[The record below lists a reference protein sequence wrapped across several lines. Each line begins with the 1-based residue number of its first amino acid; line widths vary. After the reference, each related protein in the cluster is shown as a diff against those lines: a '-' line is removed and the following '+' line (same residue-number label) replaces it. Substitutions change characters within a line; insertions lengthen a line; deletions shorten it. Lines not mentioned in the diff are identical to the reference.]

1 MKALQEQLTREFV
14 ETRDV
19 IKSVVEEIRSV
30 REDLHTQVNGVEY
43 VNETHD

>member
-1 MKALQEQLTREFV
+1 MKALQEQLTREIV

-30 REDLHTQVNGVEY
+30 REDLKSVRRVLGE
-43 VNETHD
+43 

>member
-30 REDLHTQVNGVEY
+30 REDLKSVRRVLGE
-43 VNETHD
+43 